1 MFLFELVDLGRL
13 IPYVLK
19 REKGWHKDKEDE
31 RDQTKEYSHV
41 HGGCRN
47 FELSKAQAVLQQDDL
62 RCVNEEVSRVLY
74 PIPRARVPEDYI
86 KDD

>member
-13 IPYVLK
+13 VPYVLH

-31 RDQTKEYSHV
+31 RDQTKEYCHV

-47 FELSKAQAVLQQDDL
+47 FELVEA
-62 RCVNEEVSRVLY
+62 
-74 PIPRARVPEDYI
+74 
-86 KDD
+86 